1 MLAILDNAVM
11 NILVHVSLGILIS
24 VEYLLGVEEV
34 LSHRES
40 ICLILVDSAKQV
52 AKLCQFTLPPAVY
65 NSSCYFMSF

>member
-11 NILVHVSLGILIS
+11 NILGILIS

-40 ICLILVDSAKQV
+40 ICLILVDGAKQV
-52 AKLCQFTLPPAVY
+52 AKLCQFILPPAVY